1 MPSARPF
8 VRSIAGE
15 LMASRYAIPKG
26 LHFVLIA
33 VISGVLLVSAAQTAS
48 SGENPARGKLL
59 YTERCVFCHGDDGSG
74 RSLQTRVARLP
85 FPVPDLTN
93 PEFMS
98 RFSGKELF
106 NVIKEGGT
114 RAGKSR
120 FMPPAG
126 RWLSDDDIR
135 DVIVYLRSLE
145 RSPSG
150 DKSQKK

>member
-1 MPSARPF
+1 
-8 VRSIAGE
+8 
-15 LMASRYAIPKG
+15 MASRYAIPKG

-33 VISGVLLVSAAQTAS
+33 AISGVLLVSAAQTAS

-114 RAGKSR
+114 
-120 FMPPAG
+120 
-126 RWLSDDDIR
+126 
-135 DVIVYLRSLE
+135 
-145 RSPSG
+145 
-150 DKSQKK
+150 